1 MALTAGGVPNK
12 EYLSSLFPRYEKW
25 TTLLR
30 FLITILTLRT
40 QKEKLYKGT
49 RFLIQKQQPNITNL
63 TEHLLGQKAYFIL
76 TARFSKF
83 TIAKFS
89 QSAFHSYLYMP
100 VDESSMLH
108 LHKLDLVFH
117 RGCNRHYKHI
127 GLYLRACNYDRL
139 FFRYLYG
146 LAIDRR
152 LVGISQGKAA
162 KSGNKTKKRRM
173 CYHASFFE
181 INSFISFL

>member
-1 MALTAGGVPNK
+1 MFR
-12 EYLSSLFPRYEKW
+12 FPV
-25 TTLLR
+25 
-30 FLITILTLRT
+30 TILTPKDTKKKST
-40 QKEKLYKGT
+40 QDP
-49 RFLIQKQQPNITNL
+49 RFLIQKPQPILRLSRSTWQDKIHIL
-63 TEHLLGQKAYFIL
+63 L
-76 TARFSKF
+76 TASFSKF
-83 TIAKFS
+83 TIAKFLK
-89 QSAFHSYLYMP
+89 SAFHSYLYTP
-100 VDESSMLH
+100 VDESSILP
-108 LHKLDLVFH
+108 LHKLDFVFH
-117 RGCNRHYKHI
+117 RGCNRYYKHI

>member
-1 MALTAGGVPNK
+1 
-12 EYLSSLFPRYEKW
+12 
-25 TTLLR
+25 
-30 FLITILTLRT
+30 
-40 QKEKLYKGT
+40 
-49 RFLIQKQQPNITNL
+49 
-63 TEHLLGQKAYFIL
+63 
-76 TARFSKF
+76 
-83 TIAKFS
+83 
-89 QSAFHSYLYMP
+89 
-100 VDESSMLH
+100 MLH

-117 RGCNRHYKHI
+117 RGRNRHYKHI

-162 KSGNKTKKRRM
+162 KSGNKTKKRKM

-181 INSFISFL
+181 INSFISLFSSNEQIKIDVEQNSIKLVKRSGIAFQ